1 MNTKQR
7 ILALAL
13 TTNGIGYAVMEGKE
27 ALVDYGVTRVEGDK
41 NVESAKRVEKLLN
54 LYRPDV
60 VVLPDVNDEGTHRAL
75 RIQKLH
81 TRVMTMTRKR
91 KLKTVMIS
99 GREVRQ
105 ALLNDPKG
113 TKHEMATV
121 LAERF
126 PGELLRRLP
135 AKRKA
140 WNSENRKM
148 DMFEAVGLAVVY
160 RMRAS

>member
-7 ILALAL
+7 ILAFAL
-13 TTNGIGYAVMEGKE
+13 TTNGIGYAVMEGE
-27 ALVDYGVTRVEGDK
+27 DSLVDYGITRVEGDK
-41 NVESAKRVEKLLN
+41 NSKSAKRVEKLLN

-60 VVLPDVNDEGTHRAL
+60 VVLPDVNAEGTHRAI

-81 TRVMTMTRKR
+81 TQVIAMTRKR
-91 KLKTVMIS
+91 KLKAVMIS
-99 GREVRQ
+99 GREVRK
-105 ALLNDPKG
+105 ALLNDSKG

-126 PGELLRRLP
+126 PGELSRRLP

-140 WNSENRKM
+140 WDSENRKM
-148 DMFEAVGLAVVY
+148 DMFEAVGLAVVFW
-160 RMRAS
+160 MRIR